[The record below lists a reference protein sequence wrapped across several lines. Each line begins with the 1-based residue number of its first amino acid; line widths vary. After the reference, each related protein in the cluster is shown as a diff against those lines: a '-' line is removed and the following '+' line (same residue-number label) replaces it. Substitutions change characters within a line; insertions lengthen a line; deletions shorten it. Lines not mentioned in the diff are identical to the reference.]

1 MIMEKIIL
9 INGQGGTGKSSV
21 AKLLSQELKSSA
33 YIDVDSLVITNPWEF
48 GDESDNLAIKNA
60 ISLIHNFSSANFQN
74 IIISG
79 LTRNQSLL
87 DNFLSQLSKEASI
100 LFIWLKAD
108 KKIRFARKEGRNRDG
123 ADKKEHF
130 ESVDKLYPDIDSINV
145 KNGRSIFID
154 TSLKTIQE
162 VVSEIKHLIQQT

>member
-1 MIMEKIIL
+1 MVMEKIIL

-48 GDESDNLAIKNA
+48 GDESDNLAVKNA

-79 LTRNQSLL
+79 LTRNQQLL
-87 DNFLSQLSKEASI
+87 DSFLSQLNKEIDI
-100 LFIWLKAD
+100 LFVWLSAD
-108 KKIRFARKEGRNRDG
+108 EKIRLSRKEIRNRDS
-123 ADKKEHF
+123 ADTKEHF
-130 ESVDKLYPDIDSINV
+130 EFIDKLYPNIDSIEI
-145 KNGRSIFID
+145 KNGKSIFID
-154 TSLKTIQE
+154 TSSKTIQE
-162 VVSEIKHLIQQT
+162 VISEIENSI